1 MEYELPDPMQQGP
14 HIHITTQSA
23 WENFFEIHRPE
34 VLPPMFAYETPVYY
48 RDRRGRI
55 RYVVPDWF
63 MAFNVN
69 ARAVGD
75 RNGFFVEEVG
85 KGPDVVFE
93 VGSPSTYENDVGEK
107 RRVYQ
112 RMGAG
117 EYWGFDPTG
126 GDYYGAPI
134 FGWIL
139 ADGEYAEAEVEY
151 DNETGDARA
160 YSPTLDM
167 YVRAIHEPDG
177 LPQPF
182 RTDYLLRFQDRR
194 TGQYLMTPKEALEGL
209 RAKDAALHET
219 EDALHETEDA
229 LHESEVARGW
239 LETELNIER
248 AAAGGGSGRA
258 GGGT

>member
-1 MEYELPDPMQQGP
+1 MATAKTDMRLFPPFYPPEGPERAPELEYELPDPMLQGP

-23 WENFFEIHRPE
+23 WENFFEIHRPD

-48 RDRRGRI
+48 RNRRGRI
-55 RYVVPDWF
+55 HHVVPDWF
-63 MAFNVN
+63 FAFDVN

-93 VGSPSTYENDVGEK
+93 VGSPSTYENDLGEK

-139 ADGEYAEAEVEY
+139 VDGEYVEAEVEY
-151 DNETGDARA
+151 DDETGDARG
-160 YSPTLDM
+160 YSPIAG
-167 YVRAIHEPDG
+167 YVRMRHP
-177 LPQPF
+177 
-182 RTDYLLRFQDRR
+182 RTRW
-194 TGQYLMTPKEALEGL
+194 TPPA
-209 RAKDAALHET
+209 
-219 EDALHETEDA
+219 
-229 LHESEVARGW
+229 VP
-239 LETELNIER
+239 N
-248 AAAGGGSGRA
+248 
-258 GGGT
+258 